1 MHSLLYRTVSWINT
15 SGRKDADVWEKKQD
29 GLSYEELPQLKSTLG
44 NIQTPTTEAA
54 TSLAAHDQRKAT
66 MISSSEESVLIDQ
79 QTIVDPTD

>member
-1 MHSLLYRTVSWINT
+1 MIVI
-15 SGRKDADVWEKKQD
+15 
-29 GLSYEELPQLKSTLG
+29 LSTAHVALSFLNFFFEVERNILSVFFRFVTPSTLG